1 MGDIPDSDCP
11 FYEALTPG
19 QWVHSRNQI
28 KHESMLLTV
37 QKSRMKERKNK
48 GTKEGS
54 KETSDDNRFSRK
66 YSFDICA
73 NTVPIV
79 YRNCLKCYGIK
90 VSHGP

>member
-54 KETSDDNRFSRK
+54 KERK
-66 YSFDICA
+66 HLMITDFPGNIHSTF
-73 NTVPIV
+73 VPTQYQLYIGIV
-79 YRNCLKCYGIK
+79 
-90 VSHGP
+90 